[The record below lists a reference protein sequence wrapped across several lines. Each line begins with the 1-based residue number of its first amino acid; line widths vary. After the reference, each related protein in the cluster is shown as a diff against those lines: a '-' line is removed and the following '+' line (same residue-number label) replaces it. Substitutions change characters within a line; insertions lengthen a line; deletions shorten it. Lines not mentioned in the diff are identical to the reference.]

1 MGIICQHLPTMIKTA
16 FYLLFLLECA
26 RACIIIIVIPVQ
38 QKPTTGLLTST
49 TTSST
54 TTTIT
59 TTTTATT
66 TTLPSGRKKRSV
78 DECETLVNLEELA
91 FNACPHGADG
101 FTWQEV
107 EDCESKIAHIEP
119 LPFVM
124 PDQKAFEEIEGSGNG
139 DGVLTMEEWRQ
150 FVGCQ

>member
-1 MGIICQHLPTMIKTA
+1 MIKTA

-26 RACIIIIVIPVQ
+26 RACIVIIVLPVQ
-38 QKPTTGLLTST
+38 QEPTTGLLTST
-49 TTSST
+49 TTTAST

-66 TTLPSGRKKRSV
+66 TTLPSGRKKRSA
-78 DECETLVNLEELA
+78 DECETLERLEQLA

-107 EDCESKIAHIEP
+107 EDCESNIANIEP

-124 PDQKAFEEIEGSGNG
+124 PSQAVFEQIEESGNG
-139 DGVLTMEEWRQ
+139 DGVLTMGEWRQ
-150 FVGCQ
+150 FVGCNK